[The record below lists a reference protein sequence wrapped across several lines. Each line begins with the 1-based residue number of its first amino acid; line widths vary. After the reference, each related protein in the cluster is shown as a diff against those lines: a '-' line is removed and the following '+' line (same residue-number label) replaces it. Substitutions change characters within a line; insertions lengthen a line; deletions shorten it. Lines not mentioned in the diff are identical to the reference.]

1 MNIFDPVWEWPG
13 STNMQSRKRLIHFF
27 DLSLFTIWSLFL
39 PSEQHSSLKVT
50 LTLVVTPIK
59 GCLWSVMLLFSFTDS
74 SPFSVELFFIF
85 KLGGSGIKKRGGGR
99 QRRIDAFCDVWLSSG
114 SRRQNPTHALSG
126 QSNRGKFLS
135 LGHSWRQKKK
145 RLDWDSEV
153 VWANSEVMMQRWT
166 TKKSRSAVVSPLQGL
181 AMNQFLLLLNR
192 MTARILARNTSPA
205 AGGYHATASAMFSTT
220 SSRRNV
226 LTMTIAQIRVV
237 LTSLDTRGY
246 IENHRQRT
254 GEG

>member
-1 MNIFDPVWEWPG
+1 MAPG
-13 STNMQSRKRLIHFF
+13 KIELQREKTWRL
-27 DLSLFTIWSLFL
+27 
-39 PSEQHSSLKVT
+39 EQTKENRC
-50 LTLVVTPIK
+50 LTLARWCVGK
-59 GCLWSVMLLFSFTDS
+59 
-74 SPFSVELFFIF
+74 
-85 KLGGSGIKKRGGGR
+85 GGSGIKKKGGW

-135 LGHSWRQKKK
+135 LGNSWRQKKK
-145 RLDWDSEV
+145 AWLRQWSGVSELLGQRDGQQRRAGV
-153 VWANSEVMMQRWT
+153 LFSLLFRVWRWISFFCYWIGWLPASQPGT
-166 TKKSRSAVVSPLQGL
+166 L
-181 AMNQFLLLLNR
+181 
-192 MTARILARNTSPA
+192 SPA